1 MKKHIEHR
9 LRQVGLVGLVL
20 AALVAID
27 GGQMGKAQA
36 EIRVHARIDTPHVSV
51 HFDNGPHR
59 GRVQSPFVYRLT
71 QRDREI
77 ARRLAYRTGYRPI
90 VLLDL
95 RARGLSWKQIGRRLD
110 IPRREIR
117 LAMRFT
123 DHPVHAR
130 GGPQTCGNLRR

>member
-1 MKKHIEHR
+1 MKKQIQHR
-9 LRQVGLVGLVL
+9 MRQVGLVGLVL

-27 GGQMGKAQA
+27 GGQMGKARA

-51 HFDNGPHR
+51 HFGNGPR
-59 GRVQSPFVYRLT
+59 QGRAQSPFVYRIT
-71 QRDREI
+71 HRDREI
-77 ARRLAYRTGYRPI
+77 ARHLAYRTGHRPI

-117 LAMRFT
+117 LAVRST
-123 DHPVHAR
+123 DHQTRGR
-130 GGPQTCGNLRR
+130 GGVVTCGNRWR